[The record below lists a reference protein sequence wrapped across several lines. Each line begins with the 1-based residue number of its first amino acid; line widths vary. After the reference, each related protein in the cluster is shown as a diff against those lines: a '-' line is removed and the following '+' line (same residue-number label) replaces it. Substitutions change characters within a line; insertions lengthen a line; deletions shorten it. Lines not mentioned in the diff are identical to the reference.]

1 MISQDQVAVNALRM
15 LGVDMISRVKSGHPG
30 ITLGAAPMAYTLF
43 EKVMQ
48 FNPADPNW
56 FNRDRFVLSA
66 GHGSAL
72 LYALLHLNEF
82 QLSIDDLKAFRQL
95 GSKTPGHPESGW
107 TPGVDASTGPLGQGI
122 GMAVGMA
129 MAERHLAALYNRS
142 GYPLIDHYTYALVG
156 DGDLMEGVSQEAIN
170 LAGNYQLSKLIV
182 LHDANHVS
190 LDGPLSD
197 ASCENQEQR
206 FRAAGWDY
214 LTVKAG
220 DTDLRG
226 IEQAIKHAQTTAK
239 PTLIAVQTTLGYGT
253 PLAGD
258 HRVHGAPLKAADR
271 AVLAKFLNWSERP
284 FAIPATVR
292 QTFAEVVAKKQ
303 ARYLK
308 WQHLFT
314 EYQRR
319 FPQAARELTQAT
331 LAVNGVKSNY
341 QPGEWVATR
350 QASAENLQQIASA
363 NPQFWGGAA
372 DLASSNKTKLSEGG
386 RFTSTTPQ
394 GKNVSFGVR
403 EFGMATALNG
413 MILHGGSRVFGS
425 TFLVFSD
432 YFRSA
437 VCSAALMKLP
447 TIFIGSHDSI
457 AVGEDGP
464 THEPVEQLASFR
476 AMPNLD
482 VIRPADA
489 NETAAAWRMMAQ
501 TKHRPSL
508 LVTSR
513 QALPVLEE
521 TVEAPIERG
530 GYILAEAK
538 KQIPDGIII
547 ATGSEVHL
555 ALAAKAKLMEEGIDV
570 RVVSMPCPNRFDGQ
584 PVAYRERILPSQ
596 IENRLAV
603 EMGAS
608 QAWDKYVGLKGKV
621 LGVDRFGLSGDGAEL
636 TKAYGFTVE
645 KIVAAV
651 RELPGMVIRGGGD
664 ALAFERPRYMASFI

>member
-1 MISQDQVAVNALRM
+1 MVNQDQIAVNALRM
-15 LGVDMISRVKSGHPG
+15 LGVDMISRAKSGHPG
-30 ITLGAAPMAYTLF
+30 ITLGAAPIAYTLF

-48 FNPADPNW
+48 FNPADPAW

-82 QLSIDDLKAFRQL
+82 QLSLDDLKAFRQL
-95 GSKTPGHPESGW
+95 GSKTPGHPETGW

-129 MAERHLAALYNRS
+129 MAERHLAALYNRP
-142 GYPLIDHYTYALVG
+142 GYSLIDHHTYALVG

-170 LAGNYQLSKLIV
+170 LAGNYQLGKLIV
-182 LHDANHVS
+182 LHDANHIS

-197 ASCENQEQR
+197 ASCENQAQR
-206 FRAAGWDY
+206 FCAAGWDY
-214 LTVKAG
+214 LEVEAG
-220 DTDLRG
+220 DTNLLG
-226 IEQAIKHAQTTAK
+226 IEQAIKKAQTTAK
-239 PTLIAVQTTLGYGT
+239 PTLIAVQTTLGYGS

-258 HRVHGAPLKAADR
+258 HRVHGAPLNTTDR
-271 AVLAKFLNWSERP
+271 EALAKFLDWPGQP
-284 FAIPATVR
+284 FEIPATVR
-292 QTFAEVVAKKQ
+292 QTFAEAVAKKQ
-303 ARYLK
+303 ASYEK
-308 WQHLFT
+308 WQHLFAK
-314 EYQRR
+314 YQRR

-331 LAVNGVKSNY
+331 LAINGVQSNY

-350 QASAENLQQIASA
+350 QASAENLQQVASA

-372 DLASSNKTKLSEGG
+372 DLASSNKTKLTTGG
-386 RFTSTTPQ
+386 HFTAATPQ

-413 MILHGGSRVFGS
+413 INLHGGGRAFGS

-432 YFRSA
+432 YFRAA
-437 VCSAALMKLP
+437 VRLAALMKLP

-489 NETAAAWRMMAQ
+489 NETAAAWRMMAK

-513 QALPVLEE
+513 QALPVLNE
-521 TVEAPIERG
+521 TIEAPIERG
-530 GYILAEAK
+530 GYILAEVK
-538 KQIPDGIII
+538 KQIPDGILL
-547 ATGSEVHL
+547 AAGSEVHL
-555 ALAAKAKLMEEGIDV
+555 ALAAKRELMKDNIDV
-570 RVVSMPCPNRFDGQ
+570 RVVSMPCQNRFDEQ
-584 PVAYRERILPSQ
+584 PLAYREQILPSQ
-596 IENRLAV
+596 IENRVAI

-608 QAWDKYVGLKGKV
+608 QAWDKYVGLKGKI
-621 LGVDRFGLSGDGAEL
+621 LGVDRFGLSGDGTEL
-636 TKAYGFTVE
+636 TKAYGFTIE
-645 KIVAAV
+645 KIVATV
-651 RELPGMVIRGGGD
+651 RELPGMLTQGGGD
-664 ALAFERPRYMASFI
+664 VRDFDHPRYLASFI